1 MRTKRNLMENI
12 VTWAERMGDSLDDG
26 RREVLQLLLDGVTI
40 DRDSNVEI
48 TLAVPIDDFVSIGP
62 PASGIER

>member
-1 MRTKRNLMENI
+1 MENI
-12 VTWAERMGDSLDDG
+12 VTWAERMGDSLDDLFDDG